1 MTDKYEEFKKWF
13 IESDWVNCEVII
25 KKLPTNGGNA
35 HLIYPNKKSIFEN
48 FEKEQNEKEKERE
61 IKKTIKEAL
70 KEQRCNAYAI
80 DGYVYVVY
88 KALKEKDLIK

>member
-1 MTDKYEEFKKWF
+1 MTNDKYKEFKGWLSKKAESPKNTDLIF
-13 IESDWVNCEVII
+13 PTMDLLIE
-25 KKLPTNGGNA
+25 
-35 HLIYPNKKSIFEN
+35 
-48 FEKEQNEKEKERE
+48 FEKEQSEKQKERE
-61 IKKTIKEAL
+61 IKKTIKQAL

>member
-1 MTDKYEEFKKWF
+1 MANDKYKEFKKWV
-13 IESDWVNCEVII
+13 SKKAMNCETME
-25 KKLPTNGGNA
+25 LSSLA
-35 HLIYPNKKSIFEN
+35 MDLLIEFET
-48 FEKEQNEKEKERE
+48 EQNEKEKERE

-70 KEQRCNAYAI
+70 KEQRCSTYSI

>member
-1 MTDKYEEFKKWF
+1 MTNDKYKEFTKWVSKKAESLETMNLASVAMDLL
-13 IESDWVNCEVII
+13 IE
-25 KKLPTNGGNA
+25 
-35 HLIYPNKKSIFEN
+35 

-70 KEQRCNAYAI
+70 KEQRCSTYSI